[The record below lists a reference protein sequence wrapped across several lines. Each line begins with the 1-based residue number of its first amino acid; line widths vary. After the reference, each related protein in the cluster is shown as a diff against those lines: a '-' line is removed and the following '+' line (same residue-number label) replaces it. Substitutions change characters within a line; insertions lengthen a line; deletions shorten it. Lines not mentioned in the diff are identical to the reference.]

1 MILTI
6 WNLIFSIKK
15 MITAILNRINGFGL
29 PFGSAKSAE
38 VLIQDNSKSK
48 QLTSAEYKTTKL
60 EVGQTVF
67 TMASPLKDIQVADW
81 ISTEIIACKDVKI
94 GTMIYYVYEGSGIV
108 KRVFKIREA
117 QVKAI
122 LKCKKNSYYL
132 TDLEWCPT
140 DSDLTKVKSVTNEHL
155 ELLLTKG
162 AAPKPKSTT
171 QHEVQGNTPKPL
183 AVQKFQQSVNEQQTK
198 PQPVRQPLR
207 DAVNRK
213 AQGDET
219 VGVVAS
225 FGMTPRTK
233 GTETFESFELAI
245 DTNGQIARFYG
256 VDLEREVRERGVK
269 AGDTIKLIS
278 MGKQWLAQSY
288 KNLYAIEVL
297 KKGA

>member
-1 MILTI
+1 MILRI
-6 WNLIFSIKK
+6 WNLIFSTKK
-15 MITAILNRINGFGL
+15 MITAILNRIQGFGL
-29 PFGSAKSAE
+29 AFASEKKE
-38 VLIQDNSKSK
+38 ELLIQDNSKSK
-48 QLTSAEYKTTKL
+48 QVTSAEYKSTKL
-60 EVGQTVF
+60 DVGQTVF
-67 TMASPLKDIQVADW
+67 TLASPLKDIQVADW

-132 TDLEWCPT
+132 TDLIWSPT
-140 DSDLTKVKSVTNEHL
+140 DSDLTKVKSLTNEHL
-155 ELLLTKG
+155 ELLLTQS
-162 AAPKPKSTT
+162 AAPKPKGSP
-171 QHEVQGNTPKPL
+171 QHEVQKTTPKTVV
-183 AVQKFQQSVNEQQTK
+183 AQKLQQSSNEQQTK
-198 PQPVRQPLR
+198 PQPLRPPLR
-207 DAVNRK
+207 DAINRK

-225 FGMTPRTK
+225 FGMTVRTK
-233 GTETFESFELAI
+233 GGESFESFELAI
-245 DTNGQIARFYG
+245 DTNGVIARFYG

-288 KNLYAIEVL
+288 KNLFAIEVL